1 MRDKKKN
8 NNQCSKK
15 YWRQEIARNTTKELV
30 NIELYPKT
38 AVASGQQMA
47 KC

>member
-1 MRDKKKN
+1 MRDKNN

-15 YWRQEIARNTTKELV
+15 YWKQEVARNVTKGFV
-30 NIELYPKT
+30 NTEFYPKT
-38 AVASGQQMA
+38 AVASGQQMV